1 MNRNMKTIRLT
12 ESDLHNI
19 IKESVKK
26 IINEANQTKYVA
38 TIHASFDEAHASE
51 MVKVSQVLDGL
62 AQTAQSDEISIKG
75 IRFRKMDG
83 DWYAYDSLYG
93 WHLLPTAVGH
103 IEDAICDLTQ
113 NT

>member
-1 MNRNMKTIRLT
+1 MATNNT
-12 ESDLHNI
+12 
-19 IKESVKK
+19 
-26 IINEANQTKYVA
+26 NQTTMYVA

-51 MVKVSQVLDGL
+51 MVKVSHILDEL

-93 WHLLPTAVGH
+93 WHLLPTAVGL
-103 IEDAICDLTQ
+103 IEDTICDLTQ